1 MRSCT
6 ESTQE
11 QESHTGTSW
20 RGLAGGGGP
29 LHRGCCPSSP
39 LLTPPECKQSPSFQA
54 SHREGAHSPALAVP
68 VQWLMGGSQTRIF
81 NHSWSLLLFAVGA
94 CHEKSKSLFLFIFCT
109 LKGINLLWR
118 GDGLVFLKCLLCYY
132 SSKKEISS
140 ALSRVSHSSLGGQR
154 DIMFPL
160 SELKTHSYEKVMGYL
175 RSA

>member
-1 MRSCT
+1 MDCK
-6 ESTQE
+6 
-11 QESHTGTSW
+11 
-20 RGLAGGGGP
+20 RGYSNVLGP
-29 LHRGCCPSSP
+29 FCFSQL
-39 LLTPPECKQSPSFQA
+39 
-54 SHREGAHSPALAVP
+54 ALAMKRV
-68 VQWLMGGSQTRIF
+68 
-81 NHSWSLLLFAVGA
+81 
-94 CHEKSKSLFLFIFCT
+94 KSLFLSIFCT

-160 SELKTHSYEKVMGYL
+160 SELKTRGEEKVIGYL